1 MIFLNSKKKKLDN
14 IYNKIAEQSKQSFY
28 FDKNLNSNV
37 NFFIEFFQT
46 NLILILWFI
55 KFKNMEKK
63 YTDYLVNKFI
73 KDLEGSV
80 IELGV
85 SETSLRKKIRVIIE
99 NFYGRLYSY
108 SKLFDSLVKK
118 NEKTYLKKTI
128 KKNFNSSTN
137 INLLEKYIESN
148 FNYLKELKENDFW
161 DLKIFKSE
169 IK

>member
-1 MIFLNSKKKKLDN
+1 
-14 IYNKIAEQSKQSFY
+14 
-28 FDKNLNSNV
+28 
-37 NFFIEFFQT
+37 
-46 NLILILWFI
+46 
-55 KFKNMEKK
+55 MEKK

-169 IK
+169 RK